1 MLLSIGILLAA
12 FLVNR
17 FPEVRVVTITLYG
30 AIILSAALKL
40 LFQVSRPEPF
50 FGLSTPDT
58 HSFPSAHA
66 LVSFCFFSLTA
77 RLINQ
82 RVNSRLGRKCFLV
95 AACLVIGAI
104 GVSRVY
110 LGMQYPT
117 SVLAGYAAAIVWMKL
132 AKIIVRKMSQTL
144 DTFGSS

>member
-1 MLLSIGILLAA
+1 MGMLLAV
-12 FLVNR
+12 FFVNR
-17 FPEVRVVTITLYG
+17 FSEVRVVTITLYG

-77 RLINQ
+77 RFINQ
-82 RVNSRLGRKCFLV
+82 RVNSRLSRGCFLV
-95 AACLVIGAI
+95 AACVMIGAV

-117 SVLAGYAAAIVWMKL
+117 SVLAGYAAAVVWMEL
-132 AKIIVRKMSQTL
+132 AKIIVRKLSKGL
-144 DTFGSS
+144 DILESS